1 MARLRRI
8 LLNMI
13 IGVRSEDLKI
23 LPPYAR
29 ILAMN
34 ERGREILAECS
45 NSKIPIST
53 SPAKLA
59 AAGKEAE
66 RFISIEGKAS
76 DIYGLSQKNAGS
88 RDDDFRA
95 AVRIEKNEN

>member
-1 MARLRRI
+1 MKEAGKF
-8 LLNMI
+8 LLNAVT
-13 IGVRSEDLKI
+13 VRFRFRL
-23 LPPYAR
+23 LR
-29 ILAMN
+29 LN
-34 ERGREILAECS
+34 LR
-45 NSKIPIST
+45 
-53 SPAKLA
+53 
-59 AAGKEAE
+59 AAGKEAK